1 MTDQN
6 SFGDFT
12 GAINALAEEKGIDKE
27 SLILTVEAALA
38 AAYKKEYGERGQNIR
53 AELAG
58 VTGDMK
64 FWLVKDVFDETT
76 R

>member
-27 SLILTVEAALA
+27 SLILTVEA
-38 AAYKKEYGERGQNIR
+38 EQ
-53 AELAG
+53 
-58 VTGDMK
+58 
-64 FWLVKDVFDETT
+64 FCS
-76 R
+76 